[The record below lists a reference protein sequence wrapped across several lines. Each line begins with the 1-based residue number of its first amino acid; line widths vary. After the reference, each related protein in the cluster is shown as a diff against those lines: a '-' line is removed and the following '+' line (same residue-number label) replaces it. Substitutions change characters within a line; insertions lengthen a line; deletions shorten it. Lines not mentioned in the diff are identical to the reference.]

1 MSRSIFSRPA
11 AIVALVSPALAV
23 MLFAIVA
30 PISLSVYF
38 SLTDWS
44 GLGQM
49 KLIGLENFRVILF
62 RDPIFW
68 RSLANALLL
77 AAVTLAIQN
86 PIAFFIAA
94 MLRKLPTRSSRPFRT
109 VFFVPAILSLVVITK
124 LWVNIFSPTYGLLNK
139 VLVAI
144 GLKVITTAWL
154 TNVHTALW
162 SVIFIVIW
170 QGFGWALLFYF
181 SGLTTFPRELEEAA
195 MIDGASGLSL
205 YGRIVIPYLLPVIQA
220 VAVIGII
227 SCLKQMEIVYLSTA
241 GAPGNATQF
250 IANYVYIKAFTYSQY
265 GYGNALSVVFVLIA
279 VALTVITQRSTRRL
293 PEVE

>member
-1 MSRSIFSRPA
+1 MSRSIFSRPT
-11 AIVALVSPALAV
+11 AIIALVSPAIAV

-44 GLGQM
+44 GFGQV
-49 KLIGLENFRVILF
+49 KLIGLENFRIILF
-62 RDPIFW
+62 KDPIFW
-68 RSLANALLL
+68 RSLVNALLL
-77 AAVTLAIQN
+77 AVVTLAIQN
-86 PIAFFIAA
+86 PVAFFIAA
-94 MLRKLPTRSSRPFRT
+94 MLRKIPTRASRPFRT

-139 VLVAI
+139 VLTAI
-144 GLKVITTAWL
+144 GLKVITTSWL

-205 YGRIVIPYLLPVIQA
+205 YRHIVIPYLLPVIQA

-227 SCLKQMEIVYLSTA
+227 SCLKQMEIVYLSTN
-241 GAPGNATQF
+241 GAPGDTTQF

-279 VALTVITQRSTRRL
+279 IALTVITQRTTRRL
-293 PEVE
+293 PEAE